1 MNDVK
6 VSAKGWVVIPAH
18 YRTKYGLKPGTRLRF
33 VDYGGSLTLVL
44 VPHDPIKAA
53 RGILKNKRS
62 LTQELLAERRKELGR
77 DREKERRYGV
87 SRTP

>member
-1 MNDVK
+1 MDAVT
-6 VSAKGWVVIPAH
+6 VSAKGWVVIPAQ
-18 YRTKYGLKPGTRLRF
+18 YRAKYGFKPGTRLRF
-33 VDYGGSLTLVL
+33 VDYGGSLTLVR
-44 VPHDPIKAA
+44 VPNNPIKAS

-62 LTQELLAERRKELGR
+62 LTEELLAEHRKELKR